1 LEGRTKQRSFFLS
14 VVGDNIPP
22 FGEPIHSFS
31 LRTWKTI
38 FKMRLLVSLVLLLCT
53 IALFTSGTGNNNPS
67 SSVLGTGFTGSQGGG
82 KGRNSRVNLNDNE
95 MAKQYGSSQIPS
107 QQNSQQSDTKAPSF
121 LFEPQEAES
130 KMSSKSRQE
139 RELLYEAYNLLH
151 TLAQDFHK
159 PFDAPAVIVV
169 GHQTSGK
176 SALIEALMGFQFN
189 QVSS

>member
-1 LEGRTKQRSFFLS
+1 MLGSGFAGAQMGGSKGRTNK
-14 VVGDNIPP
+14 
-22 FGEPIHSFS
+22 
-31 LRTWKTI
+31 
-38 FKMRLLVSLVLLLCT
+38 
-53 IALFTSGTGNNNPS
+53 
-67 SSVLGTGFTGSQGGG
+67 
-82 KGRNSRVNLNDNE
+82 VNLNDNPDTS
-95 MAKQYGSSQIPS
+95 KPYSGSSQSPL
-107 QQNSQQSDTKAPSF
+107 QPQSQQSDTIASSF
-121 LFEPQEAES
+121 LFEAQEAES

-189 QVSS
+189 QVS